1 MNAGDVFLVKGTE
14 KHSKWLSALQKAI
27 YPKASSSHVLIS
39 VGDGVFVHATT
50 SSGVDFERYD
60 HLLGE
65 IEDGWRVI
73 RNKRVDDLK
82 SQKLQLAAI
91 SFVRQAYNY
100 KFMFESNDQTSFCSE
115 LVAKVYAKCDI
126 ELFGKNTGKITP
138 ADFDRAAD
146 SDSEWEDVTEE
157 YRALF
162 AENDKIKHMFD
173 IAYST
178 LVATTKKRSYMMN
191 AYDGLIEAFGQM
203 AEKGLVSKE
212 LHSKMVEMETDFRAQ
227 KNISFWNE
235 KKYPPKNN
243 ES

>member
-14 KHSKWLSALQKAI
+14 KHSTWLSTLQKAI

-50 SSGVDFERYD
+50 SNGVNFERYD
-60 HLLGE
+60 HLLNE

-73 RNKRVDDLK
+73 RNKQVDELK
-82 SQKLQLAAI
+82 SKELQLAAI
-91 SFVRQAYNY
+91 FFIKQAYNY
-100 KFMFESNDQTSFCSE
+100 KFMFESNDKTSYCSE

-146 SDSEWEDVTEE
+146 TDSEWEDVTEE

-162 AENDKIKHMFD
+162 AENDKIKQNFE
-173 IAYST
+173 IVYST
-178 LVATTKKRSYMMN
+178 LVNCIEKRIYTMN
-191 AYDGLIEAFGQM
+191 AWDGIIEALGKM
-203 AEKGLVSKE
+203 AENDLFSKE
-212 LHSKMVEMETDFRAQ
+212 LHSTMVEMETDFRAE

>member
-39 VGDGVFVHATT
+39 VGDGAFVHATT

-82 SQKLQLAAI
+82 SQELQLAAI
-91 SFVRQAYNY
+91 FFVKQAYNY

-146 SDSEWEDVTEE
+146 TDSEWEDVTEE

-162 AENDKIKHMFD
+162 AENDKIKHIFD
-173 IAYST
+173 IAYFT
-178 LVATTKKRSYMMN
+178 LVATTQKRSYMMN

-212 LHSKMVEMETDFRAQ
+212 LHSKMVEMETDFRAK